1 MRIVHICLACF
12 YVDGMGYQENIL
24 PKYHAKDHEV
34 MIVTSDFAFDASGK
48 RIKKEK
54 KAYDN
59 EYGIPVRVLDESRRY
74 GPYSKYK
81 DYARVYETLSE
92 WQPDI
97 VFCHGG
103 QFVALKDVLRYC
115 RKHPQVKLFIDQHG
129 DYYNM
134 PVDTFRRRLGQRMIY
149 GHWMRK
155 AVRYC
160 SRFWGVTPWRCEYLH
175 DVYGIP
181 KEKIGLLPMGGDD
194 EKIPLDRKA
203 EVSRRI
209 REQHGIVPTDFVIVT
224 GGKIDAAKR
233 IDLLMKAVRELDGD
247 DIKLL
252 VFGQP
257 NEAMRD
263 EIERLAQD
271 SRIHLAG
278 WIPSDAAYEYF
289 LAADLAVF
297 PGTHSV
303 LWEQACACGVPGVF
317 RDWEGMHHVDV
328 GGNAVFL
335 KEDSVDE
342 LKAVL
347 HRLYTHRDALQTMTA
362 VAREKAVPTFSYR
375 RIAQRAIVEE
385 QGSW

>member
-34 MIVTSDFAFDASGK
+34 LIVTSDFAFDASGN

-81 DYARVYETLSE
+81 DYDGVYDTLCD

-103 QFVALKDVLRYC
+103 QFVALKDVLTYC

-134 PVDTFRRRLGQRMIY
+134 PVDTFRRRMGQRMIY

-160 SRFWGVTPWRCEYLH
+160 ERFWGVTPWRCDYLR
-175 DVYGIP
+175 DIYGIP
-181 KEKIGLLPMGGDD
+181 EEKIGLLPMGGDD
-194 EKIPLDRKA
+194 EKIPFAKREA
-203 EVSRRI
+203 VSREI
-209 REQHGIVPTDFVIVT
+209 RERHGLSPDDFVIVT

-233 IDLLMKAVRELDGD
+233 IDALMKAVRAMDGT

-257 NEAMRD
+257 NDEMRE
-263 EIERLAQD
+263 EIERLAED
-271 SRIHLAG
+271 ERICLAG
-278 WIPSDAAYEYF
+278 WIPSDEAYRYF

-335 KEDSVDE
+335 KDDSADGIRT
-342 LKAVL
+342 VL
-347 HRLYTHRDALQTMTA
+347 MDLYTHRDAVSAMKA
-362 VAREKAVPTFSYR
+362 VALEKGIPTFSYR
-375 RIAQRAIVEE
+375 RIAARAIDEDR
-385 QGSW
+385 